1 MQPLRRLSYAIVAL
15 VCTATKPAAPPK
27 FIYATKTEVKQQL
40 ALAKRRLDANAT
52 DVRAA
57 HAVAKILRALGD
69 IDGNV
74 AAQKV
79 GFDNATA
86 AWARAAH
93 VDVEG
98 AVH

>member
-1 MQPLRRLSYAIVAL
+1 MQPLRLSCAIITFV
-15 VCTATKPAAPPK
+15 VTATKPTAPQPPK

-40 ALAKRRLDANAT
+40 APAKRRLDANAT

-69 IDGNV
+69 IDGDV

-93 VDVEG
+93 VDVAER
-98 AVH
+98 A